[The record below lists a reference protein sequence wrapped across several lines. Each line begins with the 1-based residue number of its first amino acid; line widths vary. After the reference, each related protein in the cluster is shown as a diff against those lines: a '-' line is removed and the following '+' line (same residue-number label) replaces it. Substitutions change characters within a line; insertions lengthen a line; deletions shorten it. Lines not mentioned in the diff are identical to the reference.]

1 MCLSMHGWFGFKRNW
16 LNVPNLQNSIT
27 YLGIPI
33 AIDRLTV
40 ADFSIPPN
48 KIEKRLATWKC
59 GHLSYDGKAI
69 LINSCVSSIPLYMMG
84 VYLMP
89 KSVHQKMDS
98 IRARFFWEG
107 LERKKK
113 IPHDEMGGPLQAQRL
128 WGAWLY
134 QYKNNECCT
143 ALQMDLQT

>member
-1 MCLSMHGWFGFKRNW
+1 MKLNDVQKSASNILLIRYTIQKDMCLSMHGWFGFKRKW

-59 GHLSYDGKAI
+59 GHLSYGGKGI

-89 KSVHQKMDS
+89 EC
-98 IRARFFWEG
+98 APENG
-107 LERKKK
+107 L
-113 IPHDEMGGPLQAQRL
+113 
-128 WGAWLY
+128 
-134 QYKNNECCT
+134 N
-143 ALQMDLQT
+143 